1 MKTGTVL
8 LYGGAEII
16 KTYIAQDKTMKKITF
31 LAAAIAFF
39 GLTSIDA
46 HAQSDKKKS
55 KKKQTTEQTEV
66 KMEEQTKSGGQVSEE
81 QTQTQTETEV
91 QSQTQGQTQTQ
102 GEQSQNEK
110 RETITQEELPE
121 AVKQTLSSA
130 TFSSWQI
137 TEVYRVTPN
146 ANAGGANA
154 QGAANQSEQGAQ
166 NSQAQNA
173 QTQGTGTQAN
183 SQGLGN
189 KTYYEIFFTNEQ
201 QQNAKVRVDEQGNII
216 RDQK

>member
-1 MKTGTVL
+1 
-8 LYGGAEII
+8 
-16 KTYIAQDKTMKKITF
+16 MKKITF

-66 KMEEQTKSGGQVSEE
+66 QMEEQTKSGGQVSEE
-81 QTQTQTETEV
+81 HTQTETEV

-102 GEQSQNEK
+102 GQQSQNEK
-110 RETITQEELPE
+110 REPITQEELPE
-121 AVKQTLSSA
+121 AVKQTLSGA
-130 TFSSWQI
+130 TFSNWQI
-137 TEVYRVTPN
+137 KEVYRVTPN

-154 QGAANQSEQGAQ
+154 QGTANQSEQGAQ
-166 NSQAQNA
+166 NSQAQT
-173 QTQGTGTQAN
+173 QSTQSQGTAAN
-183 SQGLGN
+183 SQGVGN